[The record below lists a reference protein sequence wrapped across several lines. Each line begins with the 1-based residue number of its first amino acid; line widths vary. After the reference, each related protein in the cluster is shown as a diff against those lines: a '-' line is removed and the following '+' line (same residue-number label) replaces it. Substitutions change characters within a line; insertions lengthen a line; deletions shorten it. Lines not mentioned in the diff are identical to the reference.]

1 MDCAGPLATPVWR
14 SRSAL
19 KGFVKL
25 TGFTPNLGKL
35 WTAALRNV
43 NGLASHGDK
52 PKTAYEHLT

>member
-1 MDCAGPLATPVWR
+1 MDCAGPLATLVWR

-43 NGLASHGDK
+43 YAMSM
-52 PKTAYEHLT
+52 A